1 MIGLYASLFG
11 LKHIGKI
18 ESISTSVGI
27 FTSGLGPLMFN
38 LFKENNGSYT
48 KAIYICIF
56 SVFFTT
62 TLIVYNKNGAFS

>member
-27 FTSGLGPLMFN
+27 FTSGIGPLMFN
-38 LFKENNGSYT
+38 IFKENNGSYNL
-48 KAIYICIF
+48 AIYIFIGF
-56 SVFFTT
+56 QLFTT
-62 TLIVYNKNGAFS
+62 ILIVYNKNGAFN